1 MLMRLRVLLSCCSC
15 LAVFGG
21 SALAEPPSATDSIPP
36 HLTRL
41 DDREV
46 IERLAFIEPQLDS
59 GSGYAS
65 LWWNGWTGFYA
76 TGVVVQS
83 TRAGLTN
90 DSAKRADL
98 VVSAVKATGG
108 VLHLLYSPLQAKDG
122 ADVIRA
128 MPSLTR
134 DDRLRQLMRAEEQL
148 RINEEAAD
156 NRFSWIPHLANV
168 GVNAAGALIVGEG
181 FGDRS
186 RGWQSAGIGIAVGEA
201 MIWSQPWWPAE
212 ERDKYEQRFNKVS
225 GSRVSWHIAPTLGGA
240 AVYGT
245 F

>member
-1 MLMRLRVLLSCCSC
+1 L
-15 LAVFGG
+15 G
-21 SALAEPPSATDSIPP
+21 
-36 HLTRL
+36 
-41 DDREV
+41 DREV
-46 IERLAFIEPQLDS
+46 DERLAYIEPQLDS

-65 LWWNGWTGFYA
+65 LWWYGWTGFYA

-83 TRAGLTN
+83 TRAGLTD

-98 VVSAVKATGG
+98 IVSAVKATGG
-108 VLHLLYSPLQAKDG
+108 VFHLLYSPLHAKDG
-122 ADVIRA
+122 ADAIRA
-128 MPSLTR
+128 MPSTTR
-134 DDRLRQLMRAEEQL
+134 EDRLRQLARAEEQL
-148 RINEEAAD
+148 RINGEAAD
-156 NRFSWIPHLANV
+156 KRYSWTRHLTNV
-168 GVNAAGALIVGEG
+168 GVNVAGALIVGEG

-201 MIWSQPWWPAE
+201 MIWSQPWWLAE

-225 GSRVSWHIAPTLGGA
+225 TPRVSWHVAPTLGGA